1 MTEAARSLVLVVDDD
16 PVQLGVLEQAFRQM
30 DVPWETRFYQDPS
43 DVLLEL
49 RKNPGAL
56 LVTDWMMP
64 EMSGIELV
72 HQVRSDTW
80 HGKGFHYCILMTSR
94 KAAKDAVLALD
105 EAHQYL
111 VKPVEPEKLASHI
124 EAGLRMST
132 LPLVQD
138 AATPVAEEDPHA
150 DAVARRAALR
160 FLDAELDTVCAGN
173 EVSIFLCE
181 PEGLKAV
188 AHQYGPE
195 VSEEILREW
204 VQRIHGVLRPEDQ
217 LIRWKGNCYLGICP
231 QQDQA
236 AMAVL
241 AQGIRSAISRMP
253 YRTSMG
259 YFSGGICLG
268 TACADS
274 DELDSWILLH
284 QAEEALKEALAMGPG
299 SIVPAEMIGAPS
311 VG

>member
-1 MTEAARSLVLVVDDD
+1 MTAIARALVLVVDDD

-30 DVPWETRFYQDPS
+30 DVPWETRFFLDPF

-72 HQVRSDTW
+72 HQVRSDAW

-111 VKPVEPEKLASHI
+111 VKPVDPEKLASHI
-124 EAGLRMST
+124 EAGLKMSS
-132 LPLVQD
+132 LSLVQE
-138 AATPVAEEDPHA
+138 AAPPVAEEDPHA
-150 DAVARRAALR
+150 DAIARRAALR
-160 FLDAELDTVCAGN
+160 FLDAALDTVCAGN

-188 AHQYGPE
+188 AYQYGSD

-217 LIRWKGNCYLGICP
+217 LIRWKDNCYLGICP
-231 QQDQA
+231 QLDQA
-236 AMAVL
+236 EMAVL
-241 AQGIRSAISRMP
+241 AHGVRSAISRMP
-253 YRTSMG
+253 YRTGKG
-259 YFSGGICLG
+259 YFSGGICIG

-274 DELDSWILLH
+274 AELDSWILLH
-284 QAEEALKEALAMGPG
+284 QAEDALKEALELGPG
-299 SIVPAEMIGAPS
+299 SIVSAEMIGAPS
-311 VG
+311 LN

>member
-1 MTEAARSLVLVVDDD
+1 MTANRSLVLVVDDD
-16 PVQLGVLEQAFRQM
+16 PVQLGVLEQAFAKM
-30 DVPWETRFYQDPS
+30 EVPWETRFFQDPS

-49 RKNPGAL
+49 RKHPGAL

-124 EAGLRMST
+124 EAGLRMSM
-132 LPLVQD
+132 LPLPSD
-138 AATPVAEEDPHA
+138 LAAPTPEEDPHA
-150 DAVARRAALR
+150 DAMARRAALR
-160 FLDAELDTVCAGN
+160 FLDAELDSVCKGN

-181 PEGLKAV
+181 PEGLKTV
-188 AHQYGPE
+188 AHQFGGD
-195 VSEEILREW
+195 VTEEILREW
-204 VQRIHGVLRPEDQ
+204 VRRIHAVLRPEDQ

-231 QQDQA
+231 RLDQGT
-236 AMAVL
+236 MGVL
-241 AQGIRSAISRMP
+241 AQGIRAAISRAP
-253 YRTSMG
+253 YRTGMG
-259 YFSGGICLG
+259 YFSGSVCIG

-274 DELDSWILLH
+274 GELDSWLLLH
-284 QAEEALKEALAMGPG
+284 QAEEALKEAMANGPG
-299 SIVPAEMIGAPS
+299 CIVPAEMVGAPS
-311 VG
+311 

>member
-1 MTEAARSLVLVVDDD
+1 MAANARALVLVVDDD

-124 EAGLRMST
+124 EAGLKMST
-132 LPLVQD
+132 LTLAVEAP
-138 AATPVAEEDPHA
+138 APAGEEDPHA

-160 FLDAELDTVCAGN
+160 FLDAELDRVCAGN

-188 AHQYGPE
+188 GHQYGPE

-204 VQRIHGVLRPEDQ
+204 VQRIHGILRSEDQ
-217 LIRWKGNCYLGICP
+217 LIRWKGNCYLGVCP

-236 AMAVL
+236 AMGVL

-259 YFSGGICLG
+259 YFSGGICIG

-284 QAEEALKEALAMGPG
+284 QAEEALKEALSMGPG
-299 SIVPAEMIGAPS
+299 SIVSAEMIGAPS
-311 VG
+311 IG